1 MTSGV
6 GGGKKR
12 DPKACVLSV
21 GGGRIAEI
29 QNQRQCRHGGKQS
42 EFSLRLFLPRGN
54 VGWMEADAAT
64 LLLSRKRRVG
74 SMEAHAAASSLPPL
88 AEWPPS

>member
-1 MTSGV
+1 MWYNRGDKKARMTSGV

-29 QNQRQCRHGGKQS
+29 QNQRQCRHGGK
-42 EFSLRLFLPRGN
+42 
-54 VGWMEADAAT
+54 AI
-64 LLLSRKRRVG
+64 RV
-74 SMEAHAAASSLPPL
+74 
-88 AEWPPS
+88 